1 MRAIFFS
8 LMLVFGIQLRSAGA
22 LAPDAWCGTDGGE
35 LPDLWQQ
42 VVLEIEA
49 LEEVP
54 VADGWAFAPG
64 RVSALLGK
72 LALLQRA
79 SVRQGTELMGA
90 VRKTMNVAAGSR
102 GNLIEAVNATNAAAY
117 KEAVTALRAAVGALE
132 RRYPAGSLKMPPMR
146 LDSKISIPTPTL
158 FVKALGP
165 AAISN
170 QPMQVD
176 LRLRD
181 ANGQG
186 VGSLQL
192 VEMHTR
198 RLHALII
205 DPSLEDYHHEHP
217 ITSGRPGDFT
227 FMFTP
232 RRSGNYLLWLDV
244 TPLAT
249 ARNEM
254 PQTII
259 GGTTFPDLPIRREVR
274 LSSTND
280 GWRYELKLERKRIF
294 AGESVGA
301 RLRVT
306 QPDGRGCMA
315 LEPLMG
321 AFAHIVGFM
330 NDRQTM
336 IHVHSH
342 GEPPHEL
349 ARSGPEI
356 PFRFIAPKPGF
367 LKLFVQVQVNGVGQL
382 ATFGLAVEDRS
393 APATAER

>member
-1 MRAIFFS
+1 MRAICLS
-8 LMLVFGIQLRSAGA
+8 LLLLFGIHFPSVGA

-35 LPDLWQQ
+35 LPYLWQQ
-42 VVLEIEA
+42 VLLEIEA

-54 VADGWAFAPG
+54 QAETWVFAPG

-79 SVRQGTELMGA
+79 SVRQGPELMNH
-90 VRKTMNVAAGSR
+90 VRKSMNMASGSRASIIESAGS
-102 GNLIEAVNATNAAAY
+102 TNAAAY
-117 KEAVTALRAAVGALE
+117 KEAVTALRRGIDALE
-132 RRYPAGSLKMPPMR
+132 SRYPAGSLKAPPLR
-146 LDSKISIPTPTL
+146 VDPKAVVVSPTL

-165 AAISN
+165 GAVSN
-170 QPMQVD
+170 RPMQVD

-192 VEMHTR
+192 IEMHTR

-227 FMFTP
+227 FLFTP
-232 RRSGNYLLWLDV
+232 RRSGSYLLWLDA

-254 PQTII
+254 PQTVI
-259 GGTTFPDLPIRREVR
+259 GGTAVPDVPIRREVR
-274 LSSTND
+274 LQSTNE
-280 GWRYELKLERKRIF
+280 GWRYELKLERRRVF
-294 AGESVGA
+294 AGESVNA
-301 RLRVT
+301 RLRIT
-306 QPDGRGCMA
+306 QPDGRACMA

-356 PFRFIAPKPGF
+356 PFRFVAPKPGF
-367 LKLFVQVQVNGVGQL
+367 LKLFVQVQVNGAVLL
-382 ATFGLAVEDRS
+382 ASFGLAIEDRS
-393 APATAER
+393 APATAEK